1 MLIFVDLT
9 GSLPKT
15 TTLGSTPTEGSP
27 ITEELTKTARV
38 IVLSACRPFTASDYP
53 FDIFKLLLEI
63 FLKSY
68 QEKVITQYSAW

>member
-38 IVLSACRPFTASDYP
+38 ISEEVKKLGLTAQVNFEP
-53 FDIFKLLLEI
+53 
-63 FLKSY
+63 
-68 QEKVITQYSAW
+68 